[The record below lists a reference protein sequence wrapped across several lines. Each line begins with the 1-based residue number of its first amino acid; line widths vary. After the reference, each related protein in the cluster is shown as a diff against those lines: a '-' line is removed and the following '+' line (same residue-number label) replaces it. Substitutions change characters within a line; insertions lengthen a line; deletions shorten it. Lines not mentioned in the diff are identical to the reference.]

1 MSKFEKL
8 RKLVLQELSGYQCMA
23 EDPYISFERSLIIK
37 GKLMSLRWVLNRI
50 DELMKEAS
58 DEIQTHTAL
67 RP

>member
-37 GKLMSLRWVLNRI
+37 GKLMSMRWVLNRI
-50 DELMKEAS
+50 DELMKEGGV
-58 DEIQTHTAL
+58 EIQTHTAL